1 MFERSVPILR
11 MICLALAALIVVQVS
26 RLAAQKDPLR
36 DVKIPTMAAASS
48 VSSNI
53 LTISNTLANSNRPTI
68 SNSLTTSN
76 VLTRSNAVTKPANL
90 TNAPGTNS
98 LAQASGKNET
108 NSAPRLVSAM
118 NPMSSMPRQAPEGMR
133 GGPVP
138 GGPGQAMPALPQ
150 AIQMRVDKITQSE
163 ILGPVIRPQPM
174 ALLGIAGRDAFLR
187 TPVGQTGLL
196 REGEELGGVKLLSIG
211 TNRVL
216 IEHEGQKKELMI
228 FSGFGSE
235 TLLPKGKQNPQ

>member
-11 MICLALAALIVVQVS
+11 MICLGLAALIVVQVS

-36 DVKIPTMAAASS
+36 DVKIPTLAAASLVNS
-48 VSSNI
+48 KI
-53 LTISNTLANSNRPTI
+53 LTNSSTLANSNRPTF

-98 LAQASGKNET
+98 LAQASGKNEM
-108 NSAPRLVSAM
+108 NSAPRPASAT
-118 NPMSSMPRQAPEGMR
+118 NPMSLMPRPGPGGMR

-163 ILGPVIRPQPM
+163 ILV
-174 ALLGIAGRDAFLR
+174 
-187 TPVGQTGLL
+187 
-196 REGEELGGVKLLSIG
+196 
-211 TNRVL
+211 
-216 IEHEGQKKELMI
+216 
-228 FSGFGSE
+228 
-235 TLLPKGKQNPQ
+235 